1 MFIVSKQTT
10 TEYGTGCFAAP
21 SSSCQSEY
29 NPKVENDAVAH
40 NSISGLRGSLRRNSS
55 NLSSQLTALQE
66 TCLADA
72 AQIEI
77 NCSTSNAKQ
86 AFFVKIEVPTGEQGV
101 LHFSPSSG
109 DISQVF
115 TPIQNGCG
123 HGVWKFV
130 VCTMENGSEIAHSQV
145 SRNLDGV
152 GILFFNVYEDLEIR
166 LAQQEFLHISHCHT
180 RRH

>member
-1 MFIVSKQTT
+1 MFVVSKPTT
-10 TEYGTGCFAAP
+10 TEFGTGCFAA

-29 NPKVENDAVAH
+29 NPKIENDAVAH
-40 NSISGLRGSLRRNSS
+40 NSINGLRGSLRRNSS
-55 NLSSQLTALQE
+55 NLSHKLTELQE

-77 NCSTSNAKQ
+77 NCSCVNASQ
-86 AFFVKIEVPTGEQGV
+86 AFFVRIEVPTGEQGV
-101 LHFSPSSG
+101 LHFSPSTG
-109 DISQVF
+109 EISQVF

-123 HGVWKFV
+123 HGVWKFT

-152 GILFFNVYEDLEIR
+152 GILFFNVFDDLEIR
-166 LAQQEFLHISHCHT
+166 LTQQEFLHISHCHT